1 MWKEAREH
9 ALLRLVSLSQSHV
22 TIWRSFRSGPLYQR
36 QANPYSRANNNAPE
50 PVLPNFGFQ
59 YAAAPLSVSHLEMR
73 FELSESIMFFNRN
86 TGASAALSA
95 SLEIEPAVALAV
107 VGVLCD
113 MVWNIPYFYPDD
125 FYPDE
130 GLHSVLRQTSCVLPS
145 AVYEAMDDE
154 SIQRFISVEII
165 GHEVRVCQPSAS
177 PHHL

>member
-22 TIWRSFRSGPLYQR
+22 TIWRSYRSGPLYHR

-50 PVLPNFGFQ
+50 PVLPFFEFQ
-59 YAAAPLSVSHLEMR
+59 YAAAPLSVSHLEMS

-86 TGASAALSA
+86 TGASAASSA
-95 SLEIEPAVALAV
+95 SLAIDPAVVLTV
-107 VGVLCD
+107 VDVLCD
-113 MVWNIPYFYPDD
+113 MVWNIPHFYPDK
-125 FYPDE
+125 
-130 GLHSVLRQTSCVLPS
+130 GLRSVLRQTSCVLPS

-165 GHEVRVCQPSAS
+165 GHEVRVCQPSAG
-177 PHHL
+177 PYHL